1 MCGHREPVRPGH
13 QCWDFYSTV
22 RAEHLMGVSGGPTAQ
37 PADKVPGLFLHLQE
51 VTKWSLRWSRRPR
64 LTSGAGG
71 CREGLQGR
79 ALGFPGSLVGAWGMD
94 GELGART
101 TAHPPQPH
109 RAGGGSSPS
118 ARIDPVCLR
127 NKGPVLFWGAY
138 QDIRLNKPLVSLR
151 FFPNS
156 LFYILNTYF
165 SVFPIA
171 CRVLHT

>member
-1 MCGHREPVRPGH
+1 MIPDKGNPLVLRLLWRQLACRVKQWYKVHACPTSELTKKEKRKGEGKHLPSICCQKRSLLWTLDCVFLEMSVYQVILLRPVKYEIMLIWEN
-13 QCWDFYSTV
+13 QV
-22 RAEHLMGVSGGPTAQ
+22 IMMGI
-37 PADKVPGLFLHLQE
+37 
-51 VTKWSLRWSRRPR
+51 WSVLRW
-64 LTSGAGG
+64 
-71 CREGLQGR
+71 
-79 ALGFPGSLVGAWGMD
+79 
-94 GELGART
+94 
-101 TAHPPQPH
+101 
-109 RAGGGSSPS
+109 
-118 ARIDPVCLR
+118 DPVCLR

>member
-1 MCGHREPVRPGH
+1 
-13 QCWDFYSTV
+13 
-22 RAEHLMGVSGGPTAQ
+22 MGVSGGTTAQ
-37 PADKVPGLFLHLQE
+37 PTDKVPGLFLHLQE

-71 CREGLQGR
+71 CREGLQGL

-118 ARIDPVCLR
+118 ARISS
-127 NKGPVLFWGAY
+127 GPHLQMEEVGKFTSARTEQPPGLGTLPTAGGSA
-138 QDIRLNKPLVSLR
+138 QPN
-151 FFPNS
+151 FP
-156 LFYILNTYF
+156 
-165 SVFPIA
+165 P
-171 CRVLHT
+171 RR